1 MNGVDFGDFTF
12 WKQRYGDSN
21 IPVASASFESDAVPE
36 PTTLLLAAIAAGIAM
51 RHRGGGP
58 NPKSLFRAYRYAPD
72 YPGLAEKDLTPGKTL
87 EEHAAPPSDE
97 GK

>member
-21 IPVASASFESDAVPE
+21 IPAAGAAFEANSVPE
-36 PTTLLLAAIAAGIAM
+36 PSAMLLCLGAISLGIVI

-58 NPKSLFRAYRYAPD
+58 DARSLFS
-72 YPGLAEKDLTPGKTL
+72 LTAMP
-87 EEHAAPPSDE
+87 
-97 GK
+97 